1 MKEKENAA
9 RAGAVQGA
17 EAHAETG
24 TAAPYGKFASADA
37 LLQAYNSLEAEFTR
51 RSQRLRELE
60 GRLAASAGAADAAQ
74 PAGGGEGG
82 AEAPA
87 GGQSPAE
94 APARKESVSE
104 EIARA
109 VEAYFAA
116 REKRE
121 EAPRMLAGGGAFA
134 LAPARKVRTFGEAGE
149 LARELFSKNGT

>member
-87 GGQSPAE
+87 KGQSPAE

-104 EIARA
+104 EIAR
-109 VEAYFAA
+109 EAM
-116 REKRE
+116 R
-121 EAPRMLAGGGAFA
+121 LASHKLPVKCKFVKKETAGTENTAEGGE
-134 LAPARKVRTFGEAGE
+134 V
-149 LARELFSKNGT
+149 